1 MKAKTHDFLKEIH
14 NRFRGERLFVL
25 ATGPS
30 LSKIPDINVLRD
42 EFTFGVNRLM
52 DWDGMTFEPTFYGAC
67 ENIGLTDFILPSAA
81 KAPHST
87 KFFAHD
93 YDYTQQ
99 YDMPDW
105 HWLYRLPLK
114 HVWTHGP
121 QGMGEDFDYV
131 ACGSSVVFD
140 VAVQVGLW
148 MGFKDIYLLGCDNQT
163 DQHIYD
169 DPDVQAKYPAHP
181 VDIEKLKERQKRVA
195 LAAIKTQVCMET
207 QGRRLID
214 CSDGALSLPKL
225 TVKEALCA

>member
-14 NRFRGERLFVL
+14 NRYRGERLFVL

-30 LSKIPDINVLRD
+30 LSKVPDINVLRD

-67 ENIGLTDFILPSAA
+67 ENIGLTDFILPSAK
-81 KAPHST
+81 KAPSSI

-105 HWLYRLPLK
+105 HWLYRLPIK
-114 HVWTHGP
+114 QVWTHGP

-131 ACGSSVVFD
+131 ASGSSVVFD

-148 MGFKDIYLLGCDNQT
+148 MGFKDIYLLGCDNKT

-169 DPDVQAKYPAHP
+169 DPDVQSKYPDHP
-181 VDIEKLKERQKRVA
+181 VDIEKLKQRQHRVS
-195 LAAIKTQVCMET
+195 LAATKTRECMLE
-207 QGRRLID
+207 QGRSLID
-214 CSDGALSLPKL
+214 CSDGNLPLHYMK
-225 TVKEALCA
+225 VEEVLCV